1 MIPEELPD
9 DMQEALEHLGRGSS
23 TIETNIHVALEDA
36 NDFEDFRERARVLM
50 DSLIQEATRT
60 KAVFCGIHE
69 RVVLDAAKFLEWI
82 NGTKRLH
89 VVFTDLEKV
98 KTLWDVPDTVLPNYV
113 FASGFEVACKLLSH
127 DSSIVRI
134 ADQSARQI
142 PVEWVNIPQD
152 LNTEK
157 KATTDIS
164 MAAESADA
172 AAL

>member
-1 MIPEELPD
+1 MIPEDLPIE
-9 DMQEALEHLGRGSS
+9 MQDALEHLGRGSS

-36 NDFEDFRERARVLM
+36 NDFEDFRQRAGILM
-50 DSLIQEATRT
+50 DSLIQEVKRT

-69 RVVLDAAKFLEWI
+69 RVVLDAVKFLEWI

-89 VVFTDLEKV
+89 MEFADLGKFT
-98 KTLWDVPDTVLPNYV
+98 TLWDVPDTVLPNYV

-142 PVEWVNIPQD
+142 HVEWMNIPQD
-152 LNTEK
+152 LNEAK
-157 KATTDIS
+157 KASTDIS
-164 MAAESADA
+164 MAAESANA
-172 AAL
+172 AAH

>member
-1 MIPEELPD
+1 MIPEDLPIE
-9 DMQEALEHLGRGSS
+9 MQDALEHLGRGSS

-36 NDFEDFRERARVLM
+36 NDFEDFRQRAGVLM
-50 DSLIQEATRT
+50 DSLIQEVKRT
-60 KAVFCGIHE
+60 KSVFCGIHDG
-69 RVVLDAAKFLEWI
+69 VVLDAVKFLEWI

-142 PVEWVNIPQD
+142 SVEWVNIPQD
-152 LNTEK
+152 LIKEK
-157 KATTDIS
+157 KETTGIS
-164 MAAESADA
+164 IAAENADA
-172 AAL
+172 AAH

>member
-98 KTLWDVPDTVLPNYV
+98 KTLWDVPDTVLPNYI

-142 PVEWVNIPQD
+142 PVDWVNIPQD

-157 KATTDIS
+157 KACTEYS

-172 AAL
+172 AAH

>member
-1 MIPEELPD
+1 MIPEDLPIE
-9 DMQEALEHLGRGSS
+9 MQDALEHLGRGSS

-36 NDFEDFRERARVLM
+36 NDFEDFRQRAGVLM
-50 DSLIQEATRT
+50 DSLIQEAKRT
-60 KAVFCGIHE
+60 KSVFCGIHE
-69 RVVLDAAKFLEWI
+69 GVVLDAVKFLEWI

-89 VVFTDLEKV
+89 VDFTDLGKF

-113 FASGFEVACKLLSH
+113 FTSGFEVACKLLSH

-152 LNTEK
+152 LNEAK
-157 KATTDIS
+157 KASTDIS

-172 AAL
+172 AAH

>member
-1 MIPEELPD
+1 MIPEDLPIE
-9 DMQEALEHLGRGSS
+9 MQDALEHLGRGSS

-36 NDFEDFRERARVLM
+36 NDFEDFRQRAGILM
-50 DSLIQEATRT
+50 DSLIQEANRT
-60 KAVFCGIHE
+60 KSVFCGIHVG
-69 RVVLDAAKFLEWI
+69 VVLDAVKFLEWI

-157 KATTDIS
+157 KASTEFS

>member
-1 MIPEELPD
+1 MIPEDLPIE
-9 DMQEALEHLGRGSS
+9 MQDALEHLGRGSS
-23 TIETNIHVALEDA
+23 TIETNIHVALDDA
-36 NDFEDFRERARVLM
+36 NDFEDFRQRARVLM
-50 DSLIQEATRT
+50 DSLTQEVKRT
-60 KAVFCGIHE
+60 KAVFCGIHDG
-69 RVVLDAAKFLEWI
+69 VVLDAVKFLEWI

-89 VVFTDLEKV
+89 VEFTDLEKV

-152 LNTEK
+152 LNTEYK
-157 KATTDIS
+157 VNTDVS

>member
-1 MIPEELPD
+1 
-9 DMQEALEHLGRGSS
+9 
-23 TIETNIHVALEDA
+23 
-36 NDFEDFRERARVLM
+36 M
-50 DSLIQEATRT
+50 DSLIQEAKRT
-60 KAVFCGIHE
+60 KSVFCGIHVG
-69 RVVLDAAKFLEWI
+69 VVLDAVKFLDWI

-89 VVFTDLEKV
+89 VEFTDLGKF

-113 FASGFEVACKLLSH
+113 FASGFEGTCKLLSH

-152 LNTEK
+152 LKEGK
-157 KATTDIS
+157 KVSTDVSI
-164 MAAESADA
+164 AAEGANS